1 MNHESYIAMQN
12 KLMGHSEQGCPRNEI
27 NSCRRRIVVDQQTT
41 TVIVDEFFFRHPVE
55 IVVDKGKN
63 SIKLSIGV
71 VDENTIPQNVR

>member
-1 MNHESYIAMQN
+1 MACSG
-12 KLMGHSEQGCPRNEI
+12 LVTGVVVVWWWQGCPRNEI